1 MNTKKCIRIAWK
13 LEIYL
18 KCFSPMAGINQII
31 FVWLLTSL
39 IGHNYHSGAG
49 PGSLGVN
56 NLEGNQILGVGRQPG
71 DDVSEIHK
79 NQLSDYTLINTGLV
93 NVFKTDIL
101 V

>member
-1 MNTKKCIRIAWK
+1 
-13 LEIYL
+13 
-18 KCFSPMAGINQII
+18 MAGINQII

-56 NLEGNQILGVGRQPG
+56 NLEGNQILGVGRQAG

-79 NQLSDYTLINTGLV
+79 HQLSDTFSEILRYI
-93 NVFKTDIL
+93 VFKCFYYI
-101 V
+101 VNGFK